1 MQARCT
7 ISREVAYS
15 TATGERFTGK
25 VSCLARKT
33 KDGNEVK
40 HFLVT
45 GLGQFGHQVAISL
58 NEGGGDVLAVD
69 QNPRRV
75 EKIKDSV
82 GQAVCMDS
90 TDIEALRAMGAQK
103 MQTAVI
109 ALGEEDLEASVLTC
123 VALSDLGVGKIV
135 VRAANEL
142 QGRILNR
149 VGATKIVYPE
159 KEMGKHVG
167 NSLLMSGVIDQVTLS
182 TGQVVAQILAKRE
195 LIGTTLKESQLR
207 KRYGINVIGIERHE
221 EYVDDYGV
229 HQVAKTLEDVPEP
242 DARITEKDVLIVVGN
257 QAQIELV
264 ARKD

>member
-1 MQARCT
+1 M
-7 ISREVAYS
+7 
-15 TATGERFTGK
+15 
-25 VSCLARKT
+25 
-33 KDGNEVK
+33 K

-45 GLGQFGHQVAISL
+45 GLGQFGNHVASTL
-58 NEGGGDVLAVD
+58 HEGGGDVLAVD

-75 EKIKDSV
+75 EKVKEYVS
-82 GQAVCMDS
+82 QAVCMDS
-90 TDIEALRAMGAQK
+90 TDIEALRALGVNRV
-103 MQTAVI
+103 QTAVI

-123 VALSDLGVGKIV
+123 VALSDLGVGRIV

-159 KEMGKHVG
+159 KEMGRHIG

-182 TGQVVAQILAKRE
+182 TGQVVAQVLAKRD
-195 LIGTTLKESQLR
+195 LIGSTLKEAQLR
-207 KRYGINVIGIERHE
+207 VRYGINVIGIEKHE
-221 EYVDDYGV
+221 EYVDDYGE
-229 HQVAKTLEDVPEP
+229 HKIAKTLEDVPKP
-242 DARITEKDVLIVVGN
+242 DDIIEETDVLIVVGN